1 MKIAGILFRTIGILA
16 LIGTGLLIFLMT
28 VVGDRYCHIQI
39 RNERDDVLIVKT
51 VGNNPFNRNPGTDS
65 VVLKPNVFDRS
76 FGSDQSV
83 SKCIPSDVDCGLML
97 PLQTKREPVSESRR
111 IRMALDVAKGMNYL
125 HSCTPPIVHR

>member
-65 VVLKPNVFDRS
+65 VVLKPNEEIGIGACINCSTPKVTDILFD
-76 FGSDQSV
+76 SV
-83 SKCIPSDVDCGLML
+83 GIFEANGKLKMMDKHQLIEYLETFDKDDCV
-97 PLQTKREPVSESRR
+97 TYNVE
-111 IRMALDVAKGMNYL
+111 
-125 HSCTPPIVHR
+125 